1 MKNLLLIFLFLLSY
15 QALLGANSNVELNYS
30 TNINHTLF
38 EDSIDVS
45 EDSITKEEFN
55 KIKLTAIS
63 LAITLGVFGVHR
75 LYLGTTPLVPL
86 AYTLT
91 LGGGFLI
98 LPIIDIIYILFA
110 KDLDDIKQNNHV
122 FMWNKKKKSE
132 NKKYKNR
139 KDNAK
144 R

>member
-75 LYLGTTPLVPL
+75 LYLGTKPIVPIV
-86 AYTLT
+86 YTLT
-91 LGGGFLI
+91 LGGGFFV
-98 LPIIDIIYILFA
+98 LPLIDIVYILVA
-110 KDLDDIKQNNHV
+110 KDINQLRNNDYI
-122 FMWNKKKKSE
+122 FMWNKKKKEIKSP
-132 NKKYKNR
+132 
-139 KDNAK
+139 
-144 R
+144 